1 MKYREARDTVLQ
13 ELQTVFTYVKEDEVV
28 ALAEAICEAE
38 TVFVVGVGR
47 VLLML
52 QAFVKRMRILSRKE
66 TYGRKNESSSPAWN
80 Q

>member
-38 TVFVVGVGR
+38 TVFVVGVC
-47 VLLML
+47 LLYTSVSGG
-52 QAFVKRMRILSRKE
+52 FHTLSQEPGYIRS
-66 TYGRKNESSSPAWN
+66 GPGSLPG
-80 Q
+80 